1 MPNKDNELPQPD
13 DVRKILTGVS
23 FSNAET
29 DIVSDGLVKDIQHDA
44 GKLIINIEANG
55 ERAEILALEAH
66 IKTILS
72 KNNINPDH
80 IKVKIHQT
88 EGAPPVSPPPGLRSL
103 SNIKHII
110 AVGSGKGG
118 VGKSTASM
126 NIAATL
132 AKLGYKTGILDGDI
146 YGPSIG
152 RMAGYE
158 STVPIKIENEK
169 IIPIKKHG
177 IKMISFSFLIEANR
191 AVVWRGPMLGKAIEQ
206 FLFDIDWGDLDY
218 LIVDL
223 PPGTGDVQLSLVQLI
238 DLDGAIII
246 TTPQGV
252 ALQDARRAIDMFDQV
267 KVKILG
273 VVENMSE
280 FICPHCGK
288 STHIFSSEGGKNI
301 SKSLE
306 IDFLGEIPLS
316 KSVMDSGE
324 KGFPITAVDAEHGQ
338 AGEETLKVLKAYENI
353 VKSIVK
359 KVEKEKWSYPA
370 WK

>member
-1 MPNKDNELPQPD
+1 MEFPD
-13 DVRKILTGVS
+13 ASKIKEILSGVHYS
-23 FSNAET
+23 DAKTN
-29 DIVSDGLVKDIQHDA
+29 IVEDGLVKDIKQD
-44 GKLIINIEANG
+44 GDKTIIVVEAAG
-55 ERAEILALEAH
+55 ERAEMLALEAH
-66 IKTILS
+66 IKTALS
-72 KNNINPDH
+72 KANVSVEK
-80 IKVKIHQT
+80 IKVQFNQI
-88 EGAPPVSPPPGLRSL
+88 EGAPPISPQVGVRRLDK
-103 SNIKHII
+103 IKHII

-118 VGKSTASM
+118 VGKSTATM

-132 AKLGYKTGILDGDI
+132 VKMGYKAGILDGDI

-158 STVPIKIENEK
+158 STVPVKIENEK
-169 IIPIKKHG
+169 IIPVKKHG

-206 FLFDIDWGDLDY
+206 FLFDIEWGDLDY
-218 LIVDL
+218 LLIDL

-238 DLDGAIII
+238 DLDGVVII

-273 VVENMSE
+273 IVENMSE

-288 STHIFSSEGGKNI
+288 GTHIFSSEGGQNI
-301 SKSLE
+301 AKGLE

-316 KSVMDSGE
+316 KTVMDSGE
-324 KGFPITAVDAEHGQ
+324 KGFPITAVDAAHGEP
-338 AGEETLKVLKAYENI
+338 GSDTLKVLKAYENI
-353 VKSIVK
+353 VKQIIK
-359 KVEKEKWSYPA
+359 KVDTK
-370 WK
+370 

>member
-1 MPNKDNELPQPD
+1 MADQKSDFPEIEKIRE
-13 DVRKILTGVS
+13 ILTGVNYS
-23 FSNAET
+23 SAKTN
-29 DIVSDGLVKDIQHDA
+29 IVEDGLVKDISPD
-44 GKLIINIEANG
+44 GDRLVISIEAAG
-55 ERAEILALEAH
+55 ERAELLALEAH
-66 IKTILS
+66 IKTVLS
-72 KNNINPDH
+72 KNHIPAEK
-80 IKVKIHQT
+80 IKVKFIQV
-88 EGAPPVSPPPGLRSL
+88 EGAPTISAQVGHRRLD
-103 SNIKHII
+103 NIKHII

-118 VGKSTASM
+118 VGKSTATM

-132 AKLGYKTGILDGDI
+132 VKMGYKTGILDGDI

-158 STVPIKIENEK
+158 ATVPVKIENEK
-169 IIPIKKHG
+169 IIPVKKHG
-177 IKMISFSFLIEANR
+177 IKMMSFSFLIEANR

-206 FLFDIDWGDLDY
+206 FLFDIEWGDLDY
-218 LIVDL
+218 LLIDL

-238 DLDGAIII
+238 DLDGVVII

-273 VVENMSE
+273 IVENMSE

-288 STHIFSSEGGKNI
+288 GTHIFSSEGGQNI

-316 KSVMDSGE
+316 KTVMDSGE
-324 KGFPITAVDAEHGQ
+324 KGYPITAVDAAHGE
-338 AGEETLKVLKAYENI
+338 AGSDTLKVLKAYETI
-353 VKSIVK
+353 VQQIIK
-359 KVEKEKWSYPA
+359 KVE
-370 WK
+370 